1 MTCKKRLSN
10 VPLTLLIFDIWLN
23 MFGITY
29 ECLFCETH
37 QSRLQQSNSASAV
50 LHSWLMVFSSFETAA
65 WLLQGSFRAGDHS
78 TLSNLSVHTSIEL
91 VLNLFLSV
99 LCSGR
104 FVLFNSKFILRRD
117 PTALSPT
124 ETLILWF
131 LCASGHRGRVIFQQ
145 KSTTFADI

>member
-1 MTCKKRLSN
+1 M
-10 VPLTLLIFDIWLN
+10 
-23 MFGITY
+23 
-29 ECLFCETH
+29 H

-50 LHSWLMVFSSFETAA
+50 LHSRLIVFSRLETAA

-104 FVLFNSKFILRRD
+104 FVLFNSKFTLRRD
-117 PTALSPT
+117 QAALSPT
-124 ETLILWF
+124 ETILWF
-131 LCASGHRGRVIFQQ
+131 VCASGPSGMFHFPTKVNHICRLFNIHLILSHTNN
-145 KSTTFADI
+145 KSKKKKESEILHL